1 MSTRQKIFKAYRDTA
16 ITSQSNNQI
25 SHSEQFYRFLFEN
38 NPFPACIYDIGSL
51 KFLEVNPAAI
61 EFYGYSKEEFNSM
74 TFTDIRVNEEISSL
88 KEITEASGKNKTED
102 EHIYIHRKKNGDE
115 VYVEVRANNFIYN
128 NQNALLVMITD
139 VTAIINAEV
148 SLKKTN
154 EEYRLANERYDIVAN
169 ATHDL
174 IWDWNLETN
183 EIYRDPK
190 GLWKVYGIKNNE
202 IIKHINDWLER
213 VHHED
218 LPRVQNVILK
228 IVNARDENVFD
239 VG

>member
-1 MSTRQKIFKAYRDTA
+1 M
-16 ITSQSNNQI
+16 
-25 SHSEQFYRFLFEN
+25 
-38 NPFPACIYDIGSL
+38 GSF

-74 TFTDIRVNEEISSL
+74 TFKDIRVDEEISSL
-88 KEITEASGKNKTED
+88 EETAEGIRENKTED
-102 EHIYIHRKKNGDE
+102 EHIYKHRKKNGDE
-115 VYVEVRANNFIYN
+115 VYVEVRANDFTYN
-128 NQNALLVMITD
+128 HQKALLVMITD

-190 GLWKVYGIKNNE
+190 GLWKVYGIKKNE
-202 IIKHINDWLER
+202 TIKHINDWLER

-218 LPRVQNVILK
+218 LSRVQNVILK
-228 IVNARDENVFD
+228 SSMQKMKKFLR
-239 VG
+239 